1 MISLATDPKQ
11 IVLFYNST
19 QKNHREIFAYAES
32 AGKDLLAIDVSKD
45 KVAGTTWTE
54 IADVMNLRVRDLIHT
69 DHATFENKYGKNSNI
84 DCDGAIK
91 VLQKDPEMLIFPIA
105 IEGKKAREI
114 KLYNEIIEFYDVDT
128 AGIHIP

>member
-1 MISLATDPKQ
+1 MISLATSPKQ
-11 IVLFYNST
+11 IVLFYNSN
-19 QKNHREIFAYAES
+19 QKNHKEIFAYASS

-69 DHATFENKYGKNSNI
+69 DHATFENKYGTDNNI

-91 VLQKDPEMLIFPIA
+91 VLQKDPEMLIFPVA
-105 IEGKKAREI
+105 IEGKRAKEI
-114 KLYNEIIEFYDVDT
+114 KLYNEILEFFDVDT
-128 AGIHIP
+128 SSIHIP